1 MLVAL
6 MQPIKAISSSGFGL
20 VLIRCFMSGTF
31 IKKITSCTW
40 PYCEP
45 CSQIHYSIM
54 LPSIPIQ
61 YWNIQCSVSKK
72 GFTTSSFIFPQHNR
86 VVLHS
91 YLLAV
96 CYDKNGHTT
105 LTFMNIKHTQSHS
118 TKFIQTS
125 CLLLTLQR

>member
-31 IKKITSCTW
+31 IKKIT
-40 PYCEP
+40 
-45 CSQIHYSIM
+45 CSQIHYSIK